1 MVKILISARKEES
14 KIIQHLLTQT
24 RISSGIKAYL
34 WSFPLQI
41 YRWPRLG
48 EEAAEIWREVPV
60 FI

>member
-1 MVKILISARKEES
+1 MVKIISAGNEEN
-14 KIIQHLLTQT
+14 KIIQDLKTQT
-24 RISSGIKAYL
+24 RISSGIKTYL

-48 EEAAEIWREVPV
+48 EEAAEIWRETPV